1 MKKTCSKSA
10 PAASVDDYLAS
21 RPEGQRIILE
31 KLRAAI
37 KSAAPKADEVISYGI
52 PTYKY
57 YGPLVHFAAHESYC
71 SLIVVNK
78 TVLKTLSSELEPF
91 DVSGTTIHFTVE
103 RPIPA
108 VLVKKI
114 VKARM
119 KENEERT
126 G

>member
-1 MKKTCSKSA
+1 M
-10 PAASVDDYLAS
+10 V
-21 RPEGQRIILE
+21 LE

-37 KSAAPKADEVISYGI
+37 KSAAPKADEVISYRI

-71 SLIVVNK
+71 SLIAVNK
-78 TVLKTLSSELEPF
+78 AVLKTFCGELESF
-91 DVSGTTIHFTVE
+91 DVSGTTIHFTDE
-103 RPIPA
+103 HPIPA
-108 VLVKKI
+108 ALVKKI

-126 G
+126 K